1 MRWLNECSA
10 AETYEIC
17 HRLVDDD
24 LTSEL
29 LTRLREIQLHRNQ
42 LLVEA
47 VRRQVRGTDADA
59 AFRALAELQESDP
72 RLMAELLVLPQV
84 GCWAVDCLRRLR
96 DGEDPDLGYL
106 VSFSA
111 GAALRAGRRPP
122 LSPGAFVPGLGTFAE
137 SGLAPI
143 PTLHAQADG
152 LGLAVRLDAVDPYLA
167 GFGRRGEADPVWW
180 QRELGR
186 AWQVLCERHHHAA
199 GTIAAVFTTLVPLEG
214 RDRARPASATSGWA
228 YGAIA
233 LSPPPDPVA
242 FAESLVH
249 EVWHL
254 VLGAVE
260 DMVELTGP
268 DDGRRW
274 YAPWRSDPRPLG
286 ALLQGCFA
294 NFAITA
300 FWRAERH
307 ANPPVERHASPADER
322 HASPAVE
329 RAEAEFAYRRAITF
343 EALTRASGSEGLTGP
358 GEVLVNGLLGRLG
371 EWLHEP
377 VPASAERRAAELR
390 DGHRARWRS
399 ANPGFSI

>member
-122 LSPGAFVPGLGTFAE
+122 PGPQLGPGAFVPGLGTFAA
-137 SGLAPI
+137 SGLVPI
-143 PTLHAQADG
+143 PSLHAQADG

-307 ANPPVERHASPADER
+307 ASPADER

-390 DGHRARWRS
+390 DGHRARWLS